1 MRIAFS
7 ADARLLFSLF
17 LPLYAVHCVEQ
28 VYFVYG
34 NVLQGYGIEPQTI
47 GLILG
52 SFFVSIMIT
61 RPLGGWILENFGI
74 RRTLLVSS
82 VTGFIGCSILFVSN
96 STPLLFAGRILSGAC
111 FGVYS
116 IGIFSYLALVI
127 PEKARAAS
135 FALTI
140 SGGILPIATITP
152 VGEWLIAN
160 SMPRAFLAIGPLLC
174 VLCWFLGRRV
184 GPSAPGRREDSADSW
199 GRYSDILSYK
209 PFILLVATGFMIALT
224 DASLV
229 SVSLFAAEHN
239 LAASWFM
246 ASSSIAG
253 LVVRVPCSRIIN
265 MLPRTLM
272 LAPFGMMMTAAV
284 FLISLAPSVEVF
296 VIGGIIFGIGI
307 GAGFPLLISMVSDTL
322 PHSLIPK
329 GTASLLAFYDLA
341 WFITPILIG
350 FTTALIGTAWSF
362 RLIAGISLAFLFLL
376 QVWYWFPFWLS
387 QMAKKP

>member
-1 MRIAFS
+1 MSGRFAFS

-61 RPLGGWILENFGI
+61 RPLGGWVLENFGI
-74 RRTLLVSS
+74 RRTLLISS
-82 VTGFIGCSILFVSN
+82 VAGFIGCSILFASKSV
-96 STPLLFAGRILSGAC
+96 PLLFAGRILSGAC

-127 PEKARAAS
+127 PEKSRAAS

-140 SGGILPIATITP
+140 SGGILPIATVTP
-152 VGEWLIAN
+152 VGEWLISK
-160 SMPRAFLAIGPLLC
+160 SMPGSFLAIGPLLC
-174 VLCWFLGRRV
+174 VLCWFLGQRV
-184 GPSAPGRREDSADSW
+184 GPSTQARRDDSPGNW
-199 GRYSDILSYK
+199 GRYRDILSYR

-229 SVSLFAAEHN
+229 SVSLFAAEHG

-246 ASSSIAG
+246 ASSSVAG
-253 LVVRVPCSRIIN
+253 LIVRVPCSRIMN
-265 MLPRTLM
+265 
-272 LAPFGMMMTAAV
+272 
-284 FLISLAPSVEVF
+284 
-296 VIGGIIFGIGI
+296 
-307 GAGFPLLISMVSDTL
+307 
-322 PHSLIPK
+322 
-329 GTASLLAFYDLA
+329 
-341 WFITPILIG
+341 
-350 FTTALIGTAWSF
+350 
-362 RLIAGISLAFLFLL
+362 
-376 QVWYWFPFWLS
+376 
-387 QMAKKP
+387 